1 MALLRLAIGGGSGEK
16 VGRPWPAWRGK
27 RNAAE
32 LRKGWLCSV
41 HALRHTLRAH
51 TSALISPVYARARTH
66 SSKHSTRT
74 RVRDGLNSSIGVAL
88 VRKERVWIGR
98 AIRRDRR
105 SANWLSPITFI
116 HLKSTRLAPPP
127 SLPPLP
133 SLPLASFPP
142 FFIPF
147 RVHHAPATFTIAPRS
162 NSTSRRPRE
171 QASKELDNSPP
182 AERPFFERPCSLSL
196 GRFLKIKSWGKPAN
210 GNHLS
215 LVTGRWARPVK
226 IRPPSIFEEN
236 I

>member
-1 MALLRLAIGGGSGEK
+1 MVMALLRLAIGGGSGEK
-16 VGRPWPAWRGK
+16 VARPWPAWRGK

-127 SLPPLP
+127 SLPPFP
-133 SLPLASFPP
+133 RFHSPLF
-142 FFIPF
+142 
-147 RVHHAPATFTIAPRS
+147 
-162 NSTSRRPRE
+162 
-171 QASKELDNSPP
+171 
-182 AERPFFERPCSLSL
+182 
-196 GRFLKIKSWGKPAN
+196 
-210 GNHLS
+210 HLS
-215 LVTGRWARPVK
+215 LFLSACTT
-226 IRPPSIFEEN
+226 RPPLSLSRRDPIPPPGGRESKPPKS
-236 I
+236 

>member
-116 HLKSTRLAPPP
+116 HLKSTRLAPL
-127 SLPPLP
+127 SLPP
-133 SLPLASFPP
+133 PLASTRLFSTFLYSFP
-142 FFIPF
+142 
-147 RVHHAPATFTIAPRS
+147 RAPRA
-162 NSTSRRPRE
+162 RHFHYRAAIQFHLP
-171 QASKELDNSPP
+171 A
-182 AERPFFERPCSLSL
+182 AERASLQ
-196 GRFLKIKSWGKPAN
+196 R
-210 GNHLS
+210 
-215 LVTGRWARPVK
+215 AR
-226 IRPPSIFEEN
+226 
-236 I
+236 